1 MLNISDLDKDQKN
14 ASLWQQALWQQAF
27 RPFFFFAC
35 IFAILAIAAWALVQ
49 TGELYFM
56 PYGGVTFWHAH
67 EMLFGFVAAIIVGFL
82 LTAVQGWT
90 GLRATHG
97 KPLMVLFTLWLL
109 ARIFMLLDTFTF
121 QWITA
126 LTDTSF
132 LLLTAFFLARL
143 VLKVKQYRNLIFVPI
158 LLLLAT
164 ANLFTHVSVI
174 SGEMHF
180 YTRGLYS
187 TVMIITLMMTVIA
200 GRVFPMFTAN
210 GTKTKKVD
218 NLAWLEKTAISLT
231 VILLLIHFAD
241 IQQLLPSKVMV
252 LLFAISALAHSIRAI
267 RWRPQVTFKTP
278 LVWSLHLAYWFIPIS
293 FLLFALHY
301 AGANISAS
309 NALHGLTA
317 GAMSSLIL
325 AMITRISLGHSGRP
339 LTPHWITKYAFAL
352 IILAGSIRL
361 ISAHTQPYF
370 SFNLNVLSAV
380 LWALAFGI
388 YVVIYAAILTRPRP
402 DGKPG

>member
-1 MLNISDLDKDQKN
+1 MINISEPH
-14 ASLWQQALWQQAF
+14 QALKITPLWRQAF
-27 RPFFFFAC
+27 RPFFLFAC
-35 IFAILAIAAWALVQ
+35 IFSILSISAWALVQ
-49 TGELYFM
+49 AGQLYFM

-82 LTAVQGWT
+82 LTAVQSWT

-109 ARIFMLLDTFTF
+109 ARIFMLIDIFSL

-126 LTDTSF
+126 VFDMSF
-132 LLLTAFFLARL
+132 LLLAAFFMAKL

-164 ANLFTHVSVI
+164 ANLFTHLSVI
-174 SGEMHF
+174 TGEMHF
-180 YTRGLYS
+180 YTQGIYS
-187 TVMIITLMMTVIA
+187 TVMIITLIMNVVA

-210 GTKTKKVD
+210 GTQTKKVE
-218 NLAWLEKTAISLT
+218 NLPWLEKSVISLT
-231 VILLLIHFAD
+231 AIVLLIHFFGL
-241 IQQLLPSKVMV
+241 QQMISSKLIV
-252 LLFAISALAHSIRAI
+252 LLFIICSLGHSIRAI

-293 FLLFALHY
+293 LLLFASHY
-301 AGANISAS
+301 AGVNISTS

-325 AMITRISLGHSGRP
+325 AMIARISLGHSGRP
-339 LTPHWITKYAFAL
+339 LTPHWIMKYAFAL
-352 IILAGSIRL
+352 IVIAGSIRL
-361 ISAHTQPYF
+361 SAPHIQTYF
-370 SFNLNVLSAV
+370 EFNVNVLSAV

-388 YVVIYAAILTRPRP
+388 YVIVYAPILISPRP
-402 DGKPG
+402 DGKQG

>member
-1 MLNISDLDKDQKN
+1 MINISDLKIEHKV
-14 ASLWQQALWQQAF
+14 AAIWQQAF
-27 RPFFFFAC
+27 RPFFLFAC
-35 IFAILAIAAWALVQ
+35 IFAILSMGTWALVQ
-49 TGELYFM
+49 AGELYFM

-82 LTAVQGWT
+82 LTAVQSWT

-97 KPLMVLFTLWLL
+97 KPLIILFTLWLL
-109 ARIFMLLDTFTF
+109 ARVCMLLDIFSM

-126 LTDTSF
+126 LIDISF
-132 LLLTAFFLARL
+132 LLLAAFFMAKL

-164 ANLFTHVSVI
+164 ANLFTHLSVMT
-174 SGEMHF
+174 GEIHF
-180 YTRGLYS
+180 YTQGIYS
-187 TVMIITLMMTVIA
+187 TVMIITLIMTVVA

-210 GTKTKKVD
+210 GTQTKKVD
-218 NLAWLEKTAISLT
+218 NLAWLEKSVISVTAIA
-231 VILLLIHFAD
+231 LLIHFFGL
-241 IQQLLPSKVMV
+241 QQIISSKLMV
-252 LLFAISALAHSIRAI
+252 LLFIFCSLGHSIRAI
-267 RWRPQVTFKTP
+267 RWRPQVTFNTP

-301 AGANISAS
+301 AGLNISTS

-325 AMITRISLGHSGRP
+325 AMIARISLGHSGRP
-339 LTPHWITKYAFAL
+339 LTPHWLMKYAFSL
-352 IILAGSIRL
+352 IILAGGIRL
-361 ISAHTQPYF
+361 LSPYIQLYF
-370 SFNLNVLSAV
+370 NFNLHVVSAC
-380 LWALAFGI
+380 LWAFAFGI
-388 YVVIYAAILTRPRP
+388 YVVVYAPILTTPRP

>member
-1 MLNISDLDKDQKN
+1 MNISEPNEEQKITPI
-14 ASLWQQALWQQAF
+14 WRQAF
-27 RPFFFFAC
+27 RPFFLFAC
-35 IFAILAIAAWALVQ
+35 LFAILSISAWALVQ
-49 TGELYFM
+49 AGQLYFM
-56 PYGGVTFWHAH
+56 PYGGVIFWHAH

-82 LTAVQGWT
+82 LTAVQSWT

-97 KPLMVLFTLWLL
+97 KPLMVLFTLWLVGRL
-109 ARIFMLLDTFTF
+109 VMLLDLFSN
-121 QWITA
+121 QWINA
-126 LTDTSF
+126 VFDMSF
-132 LLLTAFFLARL
+132 LLLAAFFMAKL

-164 ANLFTHVSVI
+164 ANLFTHLSVMT
-174 SGEMHF
+174 GEINF
-180 YTRGLYS
+180 YTQGMYA
-187 TVMIITLMMTVIA
+187 TVMIITLIMTVVA

-210 GTKTKKVD
+210 GTQTTKVD
-218 NLAWLEKTAISLT
+218 NLAWLEKTVISLT
-231 VILLLIHFAD
+231 ALLVLVHLTGAQHF
-241 IQQLLPSKVMV
+241 LTSKLMV
-252 LLFAISALAHSIRAI
+252 FLYIACSLAHSIRAI

-301 AGANISAS
+301 GGVDISAS

-325 AMITRISLGHSGRP
+325 AMIARIALGHTGRP
-339 LTPHWITKYAFAL
+339 LAPHWCMKYAFAL
-352 IILAGSIRL
+352 IVLAGSIRI
-361 ISAHTQPYF
+361 ISPHLQTYF

-388 YVVIYAAILTRPRP
+388 YVVIYTPILITPRP
-402 DGKPG
+402 DGRPG

>member
-1 MLNISDLDKDQKN
+1 MINISEPHKELKI
-14 ASLWQQALWQQAF
+14 APIWRQAF
-27 RPFFFFAC
+27 RPFFLFAC
-35 IFAILAIAAWALVQ
+35 LFSILSIGAWALVQ
-49 TGELYFM
+49 AGELYFT

-82 LTAVQGWT
+82 LTAVQSWT

-97 KPLMVLFTLWLL
+97 KPLMVLFSLWLL
-109 ARIFMLLDTFTF
+109 ARIFMLLDIFTL

-126 LTDTSF
+126 VFDMSF
-132 LLLTAFFLARL
+132 LLLTALFMAKL

-164 ANLFTHVSVI
+164 ANLFTHLSVMT
-174 SGEMHF
+174 GEIHF
-180 YTRGLYS
+180 YTQGIYS
-187 TVMIITLMMTVIA
+187 TVMIITLIMTVVA

-210 GTKTKKVD
+210 GTKTTKVD
-218 NLAWLEKTAISLT
+218 NLAWLEKSVISLT
-231 VILLLIHFAD
+231 AIVLLIHFFG
-241 IQQLLPSKVMV
+241 IQQMISSKLMI
-252 LLFAISALAHSIRAI
+252 LLFILCSLAHSIRAI

-301 AGANISAS
+301 AGVNISTS

-325 AMITRISLGHSGRP
+325 AMIARISLGHSGRP
-339 LTPHWITKYAFAL
+339 LTPNWVMKYAFGL
-352 IILAGSIRL
+352 IVIAGSIRL
-361 ISAHTQPYF
+361 IAPHIQTYF

-380 LWALAFGI
+380 LWAIAFSL
-388 YVVIYAAILTRPRP
+388 YVVVYVPILITARP
-402 DGKPG
+402 DGRPG

>member
-1 MLNISDLDKDQKN
+1 MINISDLKKEQKV
-14 ASLWQQALWQQAF
+14 AAIWQQAF

-35 IFAILAIAAWALVQ
+35 IFAILSIGAWALVQ
-49 TGELYFM
+49 AGELYFM

-82 LTAVQGWT
+82 LTAVQSWT

-97 KPLMVLFTLWLL
+97 KPLIVLFSLWLL
-109 ARIFMLLDTFTF
+109 ARILMLVDIFTL

-126 LTDTSF
+126 VFDVSF
-132 LLLTAFFLARL
+132 LLLAAFFMAKL

-164 ANLFTHVSVI
+164 TNLFTHLSVI
-174 SGEMHF
+174 TGEMHF
-180 YTRGLYS
+180 YTQGIYA

-210 GTKTKKVD
+210 GTQTKKVD
-218 NLAWLEKTAISLT
+218 NLAWLEKSVISLT
-231 VILLLIHFAD
+231 AITLLIHFFGL
-241 IQQLLPSKVMV
+241 QQMISSKLMV
-252 LLFAISALAHSIRAI
+252 LLFIFCSLGHSIRAI
-267 RWRPQVTFKTP
+267 RWRPQVTFNRP
-278 LVWSLHLAYWFIPIS
+278 LVWSLHLAYWFIPVS

-301 AGANISAS
+301 AGLNISTS

-325 AMITRISLGHSGRP
+325 AMIARISLGHSGRP
-339 LTPHWITKYAFAL
+339 LTPHWLMKYAFSL
-352 IILAGSIRL
+352 IILAGGIRL
-361 ISAHTQPYF
+361 LSPYIQLYF
-370 SFNLNVLSAV
+370 NFNLHVVSAC
-380 LWALAFGI
+380 LWAFSFGI
-388 YVVIYAAILTRPRP
+388 YVVVYAPILTTPRP

>member
-1 MLNISDLDKDQKN
+1 MINISEPDKEQKIVP
-14 ASLWQQALWQQAF
+14 LWRQAF
-27 RPFFFFAC
+27 RPFFLFAC
-35 IFAILAIAAWALVQ
+35 IFSILSMGAWALVQ
-49 TGELYFM
+49 AGELYFM

-82 LTAVQGWT
+82 LTAVQSWT

-97 KPLMVLFTLWLL
+97 KPLMALFTLWLL
-109 ARIFMLLDTFTF
+109 ARIFMLLDLFTL

-126 LTDTSF
+126 LIDLSF
-132 LLLTAFFLARL
+132 LLLAAFFMAKL

-164 ANLFTHVSVI
+164 ANLFTHLSVI
-174 SGEMHF
+174 TGKMHF
-180 YTRGLYS
+180 YTQGIYS
-187 TVMIITLMMTVIA
+187 TVMIITLIMTVVA

-210 GTKTKKVD
+210 GTQTKKAD
-218 NLAWLEKTAISLT
+218 NLAWLEKSVIGLTAI
-231 VILLLIHFAD
+231 VLLIHF
-241 IQQLLPSKVMV
+241 IGLQQIISNKLMV
-252 LLFAISALAHSIRAI
+252 LLFILCSLAHSIRAI

-301 AGANISAS
+301 AGFNISTS

-325 AMITRISLGHSGRP
+325 AMIARISLGHSGRP
-339 LTPHWITKYAFAL
+339 LTPHWIMKYAFAL
-352 IILAGSIRL
+352 IVIAGSVRL
-361 ISAHTQPYF
+361 ISPHIQTYF
-370 SFNLNVLSAV
+370 SFNVNVLSAV
-380 LWALAFGI
+380 LWALAFSI
-388 YVVIYAAILTRPRP
+388 FVVVYAPILTSPRP

>member
-1 MLNISDLDKDQKN
+1 MMHISEPNQE
-14 ASLWQQALWQQAF
+14 QQVTPIWRQAF
-27 RPFFFFAC
+27 RPFFLFAC
-35 IFAILAIAAWALVQ
+35 IFSILSISAWALVQ
-49 TGELYFM
+49 AGELYFM

-82 LTAVQGWT
+82 LTAVQNWT

-97 KPLMVLFTLWLL
+97 KPLMVLVTLWLV
-109 ARIFMLLDTFTF
+109 ARVLMFLDIFTL

-126 LTDTSF
+126 AFDMSF
-132 LLLTAFFLARL
+132 LLLAAYFMAKL

-164 ANLFTHVSVI
+164 ANLFTHLFVI
-174 SGEMHF
+174 TGEMHF
-180 YTRGLYS
+180 YTQGMYS
-187 TVMIITLMMTVIA
+187 TVMIITLIMTVIA

-210 GTKTKKVD
+210 GTQTKKVD
-218 NLAWLEKTAISLT
+218 NLAWLEKSVIGLTALIM
-231 VILLLIHFAD
+231 LIHFFGL
-241 IQQLLPSKVMV
+241 QQRLSSNLMV
-252 LLFAISALAHSIRAI
+252 LLFALCGLTHFIRTT

-301 AGANISAS
+301 AGVNLSTS

-325 AMITRISLGHSGRP
+325 AMVARISLGHSGRP
-339 LTPHWITKYAFAL
+339 LTPHWIMKYAFSL
-352 IILAGSIRL
+352 IVIAGIVRL
-361 ISAHTQPYF
+361 ISPIIPTYLG
-370 SFNLNVLSAV
+370 FNLNVLSAV
-380 LWALAFGI
+380 IWAIAFSI
-388 YVVIYAAILTRPRP
+388 YVVIYAPILTSPRP
-402 DGKPG
+402 DGKSG

>member
-1 MLNISDLDKDQKN
+1 MINISDLKKEQKV
-14 ASLWQQALWQQAF
+14 AAIWQQAF

-35 IFAILAIAAWALVQ
+35 IFAILSMGTWALVQ
-49 TGELYFM
+49 AGELYFM

-82 LTAVQGWT
+82 LTAVQSWT

-97 KPLMVLFTLWLL
+97 KPLIALFTLWLL
-109 ARIFMLLDTFTF
+109 ARVCMLLDIFSM

-126 LTDTSF
+126 LIDINF
-132 LLLTAFFLARL
+132 LLLAAFFMAKL

-164 ANLFTHVSVI
+164 ANLFTHLSVI
-174 SGEMHF
+174 TGKLHF
-180 YTRGLYS
+180 YTQGIYA
-187 TVMIITLMMTVIA
+187 TVMIITLIMTVVA

-210 GTKTKKVD
+210 GTQTKKVN
-218 NLAWLEKTAISLT
+218 NLAWLEKSVISLT
-231 VILLLIHFAD
+231 AIALLIHFFGL
-241 IQQLLPSKVMV
+241 QQMISSKLMV
-252 LLFAISALAHSIRAI
+252 LLFIFCSLGHSIRAI

-301 AGANISAS
+301 AGLNISTS

-325 AMITRISLGHSGRP
+325 AMIARISLGHSGRP
-339 LTPHWITKYAFAL
+339 LSPHWLMKYAFSL
-352 IILAGSIRL
+352 IILAGGIRL
-361 ISAHTQPYF
+361 LTPYIQLYF
-370 SFNLNVLSAV
+370 NFNFNFNLHVVSAC
-380 LWALAFGI
+380 LLAFAFGI
-388 YVVIYAAILTRPRP
+388 YVVVYAPILTTPRP

>member
-1 MLNISDLDKDQKN
+1 MNISEPHEEQKITPI
-14 ASLWQQALWQQAF
+14 WRQAF
-27 RPFFFFAC
+27 RPFFLFVGLFS
-35 IFAILAIAAWALVQ
+35 ILSMSAWALVQ
-49 TGELYFM
+49 GGQLYFM

-82 LTAVQGWT
+82 LTAVQSWT

-97 KPLMVLFTLWLL
+97 NPLRVLFTLWLL
-109 ARIFMLLDTFTF
+109 ARIFIVFDIFAL

-126 LTDTSF
+126 VFDISF
-132 LLLTAFFLARL
+132 LLLAAFFMAKL

-164 ANLFTHVSVI
+164 ANLFTHLSVMT
-174 SGEMHF
+174 GDMHF
-180 YTRGLYS
+180 YTQGIYG
-187 TVMIITLMMTVIA
+187 TVMIITLIMTVVA

-210 GTKTKKVD
+210 GTQTTKVD
-218 NLAWLEKTAISLT
+218 NLAWLEKSVISLT
-231 VILLLIHFAD
+231 ALVMLVHVFGL
-241 IQQLLPSKVMV
+241 QQMISSKLMA
-252 LLFAISALAHSIRAI
+252 LLFVFCSLAHGIRTI

-301 AGANISAS
+301 IGVNISTS

-325 AMITRISLGHSGRP
+325 AMIARIALGHSGRP
-339 LTPHWITKYAFAL
+339 LAPHWIMKYAFA
-352 IILAGSIRL
+352 IIVLAGSIRL
-361 ISAHTQPYF
+361 ISPHIQTYF
-370 SFNLNVLSAV
+370 SFNLNVLSAA
-380 LWALAFGI
+380 LWAMAFGI
-388 YVVIYAAILTRPRP
+388 YIVVYTPILTSPRP
-402 DGKPG
+402 DGRPG

>member
-1 MLNISDLDKDQKN
+1 MNISEPNKEQKIVP
-14 ASLWQQALWQQAF
+14 LWRQAF
-27 RPFFFFAC
+27 RPFFLFAC
-35 IFAILAIAAWALVQ
+35 LFSIFSMVTWALVQ
-49 TGELYFM
+49 AGELYFM

-82 LTAVQGWT
+82 LTAVQSWT

-97 KPLMVLFTLWLL
+97 KPLIILFTLWLL
-109 ARIFMLLDTFTF
+109 ARVCMLLDIFSM

-126 LTDTSF
+126 LIDISF
-132 LLLTAFFLARL
+132 LLLAAFFMAKL

-164 ANLFTHVSVI
+164 ANLFTHLSVMT
-174 SGEMHF
+174 GEIHF
-180 YTRGLYS
+180 YTQGIYS
-187 TVMIITLMMTVIA
+187 TVMIITLIMTVVA

-210 GTKTKKVD
+210 GTQTKKVD
-218 NLAWLEKTAISLT
+218 NLAWLEKSVISVTAIA
-231 VILLLIHFAD
+231 LLIHFFGL
-241 IQQLLPSKVMV
+241 QQIISSKLTV
-252 LLFAISALAHSIRAI
+252 LLFIFCSLGHSIRAI
-267 RWRPQVTFKTP
+267 RWRPQVTFNTP

-301 AGANISAS
+301 AGLNISTS

-325 AMITRISLGHSGRP
+325 AMIARISLGHSGRP
-339 LTPHWITKYAFAL
+339 LTPHWLMKYAFSL
-352 IILAGSIRL
+352 IILAGGIRL
-361 ISAHTQPYF
+361 LSPYIQLYF
-370 SFNLNVLSAV
+370 NFNLHVVSAC

-388 YVVIYAAILTRPRP
+388 YVVVYAPSLTTPRP